1 MLDFADIFLKIMY
14 EKIIETTMLKLLIG
28 TTAESRTDCC
38 SKRKADIGEFILAF
52 IYSRRFSFCKNK
64 QPSNYKQRLCGLL
77 FRNLIKFLLCFQG
90 VFSVFDYNKIL
101 CHKFVKKLLR
111 FFMTYSEKFGNFF

>member
-38 SKRKADIGEFILAF
+38 SKRKADIGEFIFWILFSADGFPFAKISNLA
-52 IYSRRFSFCKNK
+52 IM
-64 QPSNYKQRLCGLL
+64 SNAYADC
-77 FRNLIKFLLCFQG
+77 C
-90 VFSVFDYNKIL
+90 
-101 CHKFVKKLLR
+101 
-111 FFMTYSEKFGNFF
+111 SET